1 MGLEE
6 VFVSNGIVR
15 EMLIEFVQTT
25 AAGTMLRARRADVA
39 ASRAPGRYR
48 RETRAGR
55 YIASEHVSEGADGDT
70 DGNAAVEVTDMT
82 LGSGIQNGIL
92 IEDDDEDVPEDDAED
107 DSYNPQ
113 EASEDDDEG
122 DEEDATEDQ
131 CGDTIDD
138 APGVTNSV
146 LEQHPEDA
154 TTDVREDRGGEIP
167 GNSPRK
173 QHRRRRPSLQN
184 LISCDDYRLL
194 DARNRILRDRLGG
207 R

>member
-1 MGLEE
+1 MFKHGDESLTWIILRHDNGTAPMVLEPYQMGLEE
-6 VFVSNGIVR
+6 VLISNGIVR
-15 EMLIEFVQTT
+15 EMLVEFVRSI
-25 AAGTMLRARRADVA
+25 AAGTVLRARRADVA
-39 ASRAPGRYR
+39 ASRAPARYR

-70 DGNAAVEVTDMT
+70 DGNAAAEVTDMT

-92 IEDDDEDVPEDDAED
+92 IEDDNEDVPEDDA
-107 DSYNPQ
+107 
-113 EASEDDDEG
+113 EDDDEG

-154 TTDVREDRGGEIP
+154 TTDVRKDRRGEIP

-173 QHRRRRPSLQN
+173 QHRLCRQQ
-184 LISCDDYRLL
+184 
-194 DARNRILRDRLGG
+194 
-207 R
+207 